1 MIKIGIVDDEPVFCN
16 MMKNILLQKFDNIN
30 VYTYSSVNQ
39 LDKDFDFI
47 LLDINMP
54 DCDGVEFAKKNE
66 DKKILFVS
74 CYDSRCKEAF
84 GPNIYGFIGKDNL
97 ETELVEN
104 VSKML
109 IRIEKQNT
117 VVEFKVNREKVKVK
131 VNDIIYCVYLGGM
144 NTVII
149 ANDNKQ
155 IIVKNKSFKEVLESL
170 GDDFILISRR
180 TAINKNK
187 ISSISDKGVYLK
199 GKKRLFNVSRRQ
211 RKIVLKAFFESFM
224 ND

>member
-54 DCDGVEFAKKNE
+54 DRDGVEFAKKNE

-109 IRIEKQNT
+109 IRIEKQNA

-131 VNDIIYCVYLGGM
+131 VNDIIYCTYIGGM

-149 ANDNKQ
+149 ANNKQ
-155 IIVKNKSFKEVLESL
+155 ITVKNKSFKDVLEIL
-170 GDDFILISRR
+170 GDDFIPISRR

-187 ISSISDKGVYLK
+187 VFSISDSGVYLK
-199 GKKRLFNVSRRQ
+199 GIKRLFRISRRQ
-211 RKIVLKAFFESFM
+211 RKVVLKAFLKTFE
-224 ND
+224 

>member
-117 VVEFKVNREKVKVK
+117 VVVFKVNREKVKVK
-131 VNDIIYCVYLGGM
+131 VNDIIYCTYIGGM

-149 ANDNKQ
+149 ANNKQ
-155 IIVKNKSFKEVLESL
+155 ITVKNKSFKDVLEIL
-170 GDDFILISRR
+170 GNDFIPISRR

-187 ISSISDKGVYLK
+187 VFSISDSGVYLK
-199 GKKRLFNVSRRQ
+199 GIKRLFRISRRQ
-211 RKIVLKAFFESFM
+211 RKVVLKAFLKTFE
-224 ND
+224 

>member
-109 IRIEKQNT
+109 IRIEKQNA
-117 VVEFKVNREKVKVK
+117 VVVFKVNREKVKVK
-131 VNDIIYCVYLGGM
+131 VNDIIYCTYIGGM
-144 NTVII
+144 NIVII
-149 ANDNKQ
+149 ANHKQ
-155 IIVKNKSFKEVLESL
+155 ITVKNKSFKDVLEIL
-170 GDDFILISRR
+170 GNDFIPISRR

-187 ISSISDKGVYLK
+187 VFSISDSGVYLK
-199 GKKRLFNVSRRQ
+199 GIKRLFRISRRQ
-211 RKIVLKAFFESFM
+211 RKVVLKAFLKTFE
-224 ND
+224 

>member
-1 MIKIGIVDDEPVFCN
+1 MDDEPVFCN

-109 IRIEKQNT
+109 IRIEKQNA
-117 VVEFKVNREKVKVK
+117 VVVFKVNREKVKVK
-131 VNDIIYCVYLGGM
+131 VNDIIYCTYIGGM
-144 NTVII
+144 NIVII
-149 ANDNKQ
+149 ANNKQ
-155 IIVKNKSFKEVLESL
+155 ITVKNKSFKDVLEIL
-170 GDDFILISRR
+170 GNDFIPISRR

-187 ISSISDKGVYLK
+187 VFSISDSGVYLK
-199 GKKRLFNVSRRQ
+199 GIKRLFRISRRQ
-211 RKIVLKAFFESFM
+211 RKVVLKAFLKTFE
-224 ND
+224 

>member
-74 CYDSRCKEAF
+74 YCDSRCTEAF
-84 GPNIYGFIGKDNL
+84 GP
-97 ETELVEN
+97 
-104 VSKML
+104 
-109 IRIEKQNT
+109 
-117 VVEFKVNREKVKVK
+117 NREKVKVK

>member
-109 IRIEKQNT
+109 IRIEKQNA
-117 VVEFKVNREKVKVK
+117 VVVFKVNREKVKVK
-131 VNDIIYCVYLGGM
+131 VNDIIYCTYIGGM
-144 NTVII
+144 NIVII
-149 ANDNKQ
+149 ANNKQ
-155 IIVKNKSFKEVLESL
+155 ITVKNKSFKDVLEIL
-170 GDDFILISRR
+170 GNDFIPISRR

-187 ISSISDKGVYLK
+187 VFSISDSGVYLK
-199 GKKRLFNVSRRQ
+199 GIKRLFRISRRQ
-211 RKIVLKAFFESFM
+211 RKVVLKAFLKTFE
-224 ND
+224 

>member
-16 MMKNILLQKFDNIN
+16 MMKNILLQKFHNIN

-109 IRIEKQNT
+109 IRIEKQNA

-131 VNDIIYCVYLGGM
+131 VNDIIYCTYIGGM
-144 NTVII
+144 NIVII
-149 ANDNKQ
+149 ANNKQ
-155 IIVKNKSFKEVLESL
+155 ITVKNKSFKDVLEIL
-170 GDDFILISRR
+170 GNDFIPISRR

-187 ISSISDKGVYLK
+187 VFSISDSGVYLK
-199 GKKRLFNVSRRQ
+199 GIKRLFRISRRQ
-211 RKIVLKAFFESFM
+211 RKVVLKAFLKTFE
-224 ND
+224 

>member
-109 IRIEKQNT
+109 IRIEKQNA

-131 VNDIIYCVYLGGM
+131 VNDIIYCTYIGGM

-149 ANDNKQ
+149 ANNKQ
-155 IIVKNKSFKEVLESL
+155 ITVKNKSFKDVLEIL
-170 GDDFILISRR
+170 GNDFIPISRR

-187 ISSISDKGVYLK
+187 VFSISDSGVYLK
-199 GKKRLFNVSRRQ
+199 GIKRLFRISRRQ
-211 RKIVLKAFFESFM
+211 RKVVLKAFLKTFE
-224 ND
+224 

>member
-74 CYDSRCKEAF
+74 YCDSRCKEAF

-117 VVEFKVNREKVKVK
+117 VVVFKVNREKVKVK
-131 VNDIIYCVYLGGM
+131 VNDIIYCTYIGGM
-144 NTVII
+144 NIVII
-149 ANDNKQ
+149 ANNKQ
-155 IIVKNKSFKEVLESL
+155 ITVKNKSFKDVLEIL
-170 GDDFILISRR
+170 GNDFIPISRR

-187 ISSISDKGVYLK
+187 VFSISDSGVYLK
-199 GKKRLFNVSRRQ
+199 GIKRLFRISRRQ
-211 RKIVLKAFFESFM
+211 RKVVLKAFLKTFE
-224 ND
+224 

>member
-1 MIKIGIVDDEPVFCN
+1 M
-16 MMKNILLQKFDNIN
+16 
-30 VYTYSSVNQ
+30 YTYSSVNQ

-109 IRIEKQNT
+109 IRIEKQNA
-117 VVEFKVNREKVKVK
+117 VVVFKVNREKVKVK
-131 VNDIIYCVYLGGM
+131 VNDIIYCTYIGGM
-144 NTVII
+144 NIVII
-149 ANDNKQ
+149 ANNKQ
-155 IIVKNKSFKEVLESL
+155 ITVKNKSFKDVLEIL
-170 GDDFILISRR
+170 GNDFIPISRR

-187 ISSISDKGVYLK
+187 VFSISDSGVYLK
-199 GKKRLFNVSRRQ
+199 GIKRLFRISRRQ
-211 RKIVLKAFFESFM
+211 RKVVLKAFLKTFE
-224 ND
+224 

>member
-1 MIKIGIVDDEPVFCN
+1 MITIGIIDDKQVSCD
-16 MMKNILLQKFDNIN
+16 KIKDILLLKFDDIR
-30 VYTYSSVNQ
+30 VVTYNSIYQ
-39 LDKDFDFI
+39 LDKDFDFVI
-47 LLDINMP
+47 LNIDMP
-54 DCDGVEFAKKNE
+54 DYDGIKYAKINE

-109 IRIEKQNT
+109 IRIEKQNA

>member
-66 DKKILFVS
+66 DKKILIVS
-74 CYDSRCKEAF
+74 CYDSRCKEF
-84 GPNIYGFIGKDNL
+84 GHNIYGFIGKDNL

-109 IRIEKQNT
+109 IRIEKQNA
-117 VVEFKVNREKVKVK
+117 VVVFKVNREKVKVK
-131 VNDIIYCVYLGGM
+131 VNDIIYCTYIGGM
-144 NTVII
+144 NIVII
-149 ANDNKQ
+149 ANNKQ
-155 IIVKNKSFKEVLESL
+155 ITVKNKSFKDVLEIL
-170 GDDFILISRR
+170 GNDFIPISRR

-187 ISSISDKGVYLK
+187 VFSISDSGVYLK
-199 GKKRLFNVSRRQ
+199 GIKRLFRISRRQ
-211 RKIVLKAFFESFM
+211 RKVVLKAFLKTFE
-224 ND
+224 